1 MELLQHPYTPARL
14 EYLRSQPGFYIVH
27 GEADIGKKTMVEQLF
42 SSAPVQLLQSETGT
56 ITVEQVRDVTADLH
70 LTSTSGFVLII
81 DDAHVLSEYAQNALL
96 KTLEEL
102 PRGGSVV
109 MITPHPH
116 TLLATVRSRAST
128 VHIPSPLTDDTREW
142 LQSGS
147 MDFQQADHL
156 QALIGNRPAVLSQYQ
171 ATDQLQQRLSRLEP
185 ITDLFTASLPE
196 RLLAARHLSE
206 SLPDSLDEATRYAR
220 TQLRISH
227 GEKLWQRAV
236 MACEYAQQLY
246 FANVNSKLIL
256 DAIALRSRA

>member
-81 DDAHVLSEYAQNALL
+81 DDAHTLSEYAQNALL

-109 MITPHPH
+109 MITPYPH

-128 VHIPSPLTDDTREW
+128 VHIPSPLTDDMREW
-142 LQSGS
+142 LRGGS
-147 MDFQQADHL
+147 MDSQQADYL
-156 QALIGNRPAVLSQYQ
+156 QTLIGNRPAVLSQYQ
-171 ATDQLQQRLSRLEP
+171 ATDRLQQRLSRLEP
-185 ITDLFTASLPE
+185 ITDLFIASLPE

-220 TQLRISH
+220 TQLRINH

-256 DAIALRSRA
+256 DAIALRSQT